1 MHPNKS
7 LLLKKMNELILA
19 YADDVV
25 PVDRNI
31 IVNFFKERNIP
42 CRKDYIDFLARF
54 GGNYSYFFRSEGS
67 GYDCTFQEISEI
79 YLEEPPEEMPS
90 NDYALI
96 SNHTFADFYFI
107 EYSTGHICQPY
118 SDNEGNWTYEYYSY
132 KDIDSFLW
140 CQLYYTYYKNFT
152 TEIIHHLTDAEL
164 NKFFIDY
171 HDYLLVGFPDC
182 TAGNYFKDNRIYGHS
197 SNTNIIREYI
207 LSDEFLRKLYK

>member
-25 PVDRNI
+25 PVNRNI

-54 GGNYSYFFRSEGS
+54 GGNYSYFLQTGDF
-67 GYDCTFQEISEI
+67 DCTFQEISEI

-107 EYSTGHICQPY
+107 EYSTGHIYRP
-118 SDNEGNWTYEYYSY
+118 SIDIEGNYIFKYYSY

-140 CQLYYTYYKNFT
+140 CQLYYTYYKEFT
-152 TEIIHHLTDAEL
+152 TQVIHQLTDAEL
-164 NKFFIDY
+164 NRFFIDY
-171 HDYLLVGFPDC
+171 HDYLLVGFPDS
-182 TAGNYFKDNRIYGHS
+182 TAGSYFKDNKIYAHT
-197 SNTNIIREYI
+197 SNTNIIEEHI
-207 LSDEFLRKLYK
+207 LSDDFVRKLYE